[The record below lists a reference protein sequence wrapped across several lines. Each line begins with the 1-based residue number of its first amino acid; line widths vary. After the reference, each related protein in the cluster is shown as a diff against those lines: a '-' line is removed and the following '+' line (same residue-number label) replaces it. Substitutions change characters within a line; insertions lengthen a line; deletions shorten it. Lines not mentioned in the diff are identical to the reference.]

1 MNKLKILLVDDQILQ
16 LSALSFQLKSLGV
29 ENITQSTNA
38 LEALK
43 MVEQEEFDIVFTDL
57 MMPEIDGVAFI
68 KRLGSLEFK
77 GSLVIISSLDDVIR
91 ETVKYMANK
100 LSFSSIHELRKPLS
114 AIRVQ
119 DILHCAIKSRDAVHE
134 LINLDTSHVNV
145 DDVKYGL
152 QNGQFINF
160 YQPQI
165 DYQSKIM
172 VAVEVLA
179 RWKHPEYG
187 MLFPNEFFPI
197 IESENLEYELFKVI
211 LDNTLQELAKGELTC
226 RVSINVTQN
235 DLEVSGFS
243 CYFIEQCE
251 RYEVSPELFTIELTE
266 QGIYEDTVN
275 LIGNIVRLRMHGVGI
290 SIDDFGTGNSSYLKI
305 AQLPFTEIKIDRSFV
320 DKCFHNEAKLSV
332 IKSICTLSDNMDLK
346 LVSEGVEDR
355 ETWLLMKELGVD
367 VCQGY
372 YTGRP
377 VTIDALK
384 LIC

>member
-29 ENITQSTNA
+29 ENITQCTDA

-43 MVEQEEFDIVFTDL
+43 KAETEEFDIVFTDL

-119 DILHCAIKSRDAVHE
+119 DILNCSVKSRDAVHD
-134 LINLDTSHVNV
+134 LINLDTSNVNV

-152 QNGQFINF
+152 ENGQFINF

-197 IESENLEYELFKVI
+197 IESEKLEYELFKVI

-226 RVSINVTQN
+226 RVSINVTQS

-251 RYEVSPELFTIELTE
+251 KYNVSPELFTIELTE
-266 QGIYEDTVN
+266 QGIYDDTVN

-367 VCQGY
+367 ICQGY